1 MIILK
6 QKGQIYVVN
15 NLGRGI
21 TMKDCVKLALQ
32 VEMERRELCNLDDVP
47 EDEPGAVPDS
57 LLKAVGARQRHNTS
71 LEGGW
76 NALWKVL
83 LPQLALDRR
92 VVDSPSGEATWTQ
105 NKRGSAGW
113 CRRIEELQQ
122 EMYNMAGGSAEACE
136 FVDELLRVY
145 LNWDA

>member
-1 MIILK
+1 MIILN

-21 TMKDCVKLALQ
+21 TMEDSLKLALQ

-47 EDEPGAVPDS
+47 EDEPGAVPDG

-71 LEGGW
+71 IEGGW
-76 NALWKVL
+76 NALWEVL

-92 VVDSPSGEATWTQ
+92 VVDSPDGEATWTQ
-105 NKRGSAGW
+105 NKRGSEAW
-113 CRRIEELQQ
+113 CRRILELQQ
-122 EMYNMAGGSAEACE
+122 EMYRMAGGSEEGRE